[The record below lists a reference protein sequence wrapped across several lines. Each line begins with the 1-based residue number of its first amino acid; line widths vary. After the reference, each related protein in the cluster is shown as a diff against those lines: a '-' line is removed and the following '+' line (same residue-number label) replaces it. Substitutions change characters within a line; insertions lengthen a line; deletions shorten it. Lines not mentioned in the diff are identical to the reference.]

1 MGLSKYKL
9 GDLIQE
15 SLRKNDDLI
24 FDVSFVRGI
33 SNNKQIVET
42 KATALLPTGVYFGRC
57 KNQTGN
63 RAYSV

>member
-1 MGLSKYKL
+1 MHSGGLAMGLSKYKL

-33 SNNKQIVET
+33 SNNKQIVDY
-42 KATALLPTGVYFGRC
+42 KQIHPD
-57 KNQTGN
+57 
-63 RAYSV
+63 